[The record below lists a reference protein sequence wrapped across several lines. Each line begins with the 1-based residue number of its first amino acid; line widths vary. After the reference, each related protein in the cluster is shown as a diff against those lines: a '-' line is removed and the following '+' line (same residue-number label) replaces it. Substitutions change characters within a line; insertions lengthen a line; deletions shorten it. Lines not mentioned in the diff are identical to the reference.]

1 MRITAVISTDLFAGS
16 AARPLQIIQVNVAN
30 DASEP
35 TGALQV
41 RVDGAGVTTPVPAR
55 LTGVP
60 PGTTATVEV
69 PVEFAA
75 PYQPGTPRPVTAVAE
90 TVAGTGA
97 GAGAGARQRA
107 EFPAQVPAAEP
118 GWTMWMVSHFH
129 YDPVWW
135 GTQGQFTESRLLLP
149 EEDGSL
155 PDVRTAFDLVRL
167 HLAKAR
173 ADRDYKF
180 VLAELDYLKPHFDA
194 YPEDRADVRRFI
206 AEGRIELVG
215 GTYNEPNT
223 NLTGAE
229 STIRNAV
236 YGMGFQRDVM
246 GADPRSAW
254 MLDVFGHDPGFPGL
268 MAAAGLTS
276 SSWARG
282 PFHQWGPS
290 DVDGGNLR
298 MQFPAEFEW
307 MSPDGTGLLTAYMAN
322 HYSAGWALHRL
333 PDLASAEA
341 EALIQFRSLAAVAA
355 TRNVMLPVGTDH
367 VIPANWVTEIH
378 RDWNARYVWPRFV
391 TAVPADFFAAVRAD
405 AEGTGT
411 WFTPQTRDMNPV
423 YTGKDVSYADTKQA
437 QRAAE
442 VACLDGERLAT
453 LAWLAGAPY
462 PAESLD
468 KAWRQLSY
476 GAHHDAITGTE
487 GDQVYLDL
495 LAGWREAWERGNDAR
510 GAAIRHLAGA
520 ASPASSQLG
529 LKGPVG
535 TETTDGER
543 SVSVF
548 NTLATSRSGLTR
560 TTLTF
565 PEPGPAETGP
575 DQASTDQAGAQQVA
589 LTGPDGEP
597 VPFLAE
603 GARRHPDGSLAE
615 LTVTFRA
622 TDVPAVGYRAFRATR
637 EPAGQADPADSG
649 WAAVPGLS
657 IENDTFLI
665 AADAERGGTLA
676 SIVDKRTGAS
686 LLRGPGNEAELAE
699 EHPAHPRWGEGP
711 WHLSPNGIRTGS
723 ARGPARVRA
732 ERCPVGSRLVAEFD
746 LDGLAVTQETV
757 LWDGEPRVE
766 FRTHVDGSIGQDRM
780 LRIRFPADVPGGLP
794 LYETATA
801 VIGRPFGHPDV
812 DTAEHA
818 WTLDN
823 PAHDWFGL
831 GSTARVAL
839 TGADGAR
846 LTQAIGVAEVVTPA
860 GLTSGHNEVRAL
872 IAALAAA
879 GVTATCS
886 RSDGPRYGGID
897 ADSNVPDVRITLGGP
912 DENAFT
918 AAALAAAGNG
928 YAKELAARAE
938 AGGAVRLWL
947 PAAQPREQTHQPS
960 ADLRGPADL
969 PVLIVTGPGPDGL
982 AGLTGAMTALTE
994 DLADAVIEVPAADL
1008 AASAAPADPPLADW
1022 SVALLN
1028 RGTPSGV
1035 VSPDGT
1041 LVLSLMRS
1049 CSSWPAGVW
1058 IDGDRQAMPD
1068 GSSFAWQ
1075 HWSHTF
1081 EYALV
1086 SGPGDWR
1093 QAGFGPAGAAYNHE
1107 LVSCEG
1113 GGQAAVLAPGVSLV
1127 EVDHPAVQLSALK
1140 PRGNPLARGLPGLPA
1155 AADGLT
1161 LRLRETEGRP
1171 AQTRVRLRGGIA
1183 AARLTDLLEDRDGA
1197 SLTLQDEEVVVDLPP
1212 FGTVTAAVWPV
1223 VPPAAGLL
1231 GEPPVPQGT
1240 TNLLAQ
1246 ASVPDGTLAGLLEP
1260 AQPVYSRYWLH
1271 GKGPAPAGNLPVAV
1285 HISPRLS
1292 GLTPDDSVAELR
1304 VTVACGTE
1312 PASGT
1317 LRLLVPDELAAD
1329 VRAPG
1334 RESASAAAYDL
1345 PARGYADWD
1354 VRVRARAGTPPG
1366 RYVVAAQISDDLGQ
1380 VIEDTAFV
1388 QAGGPGEP
1396 DLYQPLDQALTAV
1409 EASTAAIAAELD
1421 LAVLTPA
1428 LRLAPGA
1435 IGEVAV
1441 EVTNRLASPLRAEAQ
1456 LVSPFGSWEALGPW
1470 TQGLRAAPGTRAQA
1484 RFGVRI
1490 PGHVRPGTQW
1500 WALVKIMYFGRVRY
1514 SAVVPVTVTA
1524 EEDPS

>member
-1 MRITAVISTDLFAGS
+1 MRITAVTSTDLFAGS
-16 AARPLQIIQVNVAN
+16 TARPLQIIQVNVAN

-35 TGALQV
+35 TGAVQV
-41 RVDGAGVTTPVPAR
+41 RVDGAGVTTLVPVR
-55 LTGVP
+55 VTGVP
-60 PGTTATVEV
+60 PGATATVEV

-75 PYQPGTPRPVTAVAE
+75 PYQPGVPRPVTAVAE
-90 TVAGTGA
+90 TGTE
-97 GAGAGARQRA
+97 AGARAGAPQRA
-107 EFPAQVPAAEP
+107 ELPAQVTAAEP

-206 AEGRIELVG
+206 DEGRIELVG

-290 DVDGGNLR
+290 DVDGGNPR

-341 EALIQFRSLAAVAA
+341 EALTQFRLLAAVAA

-378 RDWNARYVWPRFV
+378 RDWNERYVWPRFV
-391 TAVPADFFAAVRAD
+391 TAIPADFFTAVRAD

-411 WFTPQTRDMNPV
+411 WFTPQTRDMNPI

-520 ASPASSQLG
+520 PGPASSPVSPLG
-529 LKGPVG
+529 SSSA
-535 TETTDGER
+535 DGER

-565 PEPGPAETGP
+565 PEPGPEN
-575 DQASTDQAGAQQVA
+575 VA
-589 LTGPDGEP
+589 LAGPAGEP

-637 EPAGQADPADSG
+637 EPANLATANG
-649 WAAVPGLS
+649 WTAIPGLS
-657 IENDTFLI
+657 IENEAFLI
-665 AADAERGGTLA
+665 AADLERGGTLA

-686 LLRGPGNEAELAE
+686 LLRGPGNEAELAD

-711 WHLSPNGIRTGS
+711 WHLSPNGVRTGS

-839 TGADGAR
+839 TGADGSR

-860 GLTSGHNEVRAL
+860 GLTSGHAEVRAL

-918 AAALAAAGNG
+918 AKALAAAGNG

-938 AGGAVRLWL
+938 AGGTVRLWL
-947 PAAQPREQTHQPS
+947 PAARPRTETHQPS

-969 PVLIVTGPGPDGL
+969 PVLIVTGPGAHGL
-982 AGLTGAMTALTE
+982 AGAMTALTE

-1008 AASAAPADPPLADW
+1008 ADSAAPADPPLADR

-1107 LVSCEG
+1107 LISCEG

-1127 EVDHPAVQLSALK
+1127 EVTGPAVQLSALK
-1140 PRGNPLARGLPGLPA
+1140 PRGNPLARGLPGLPV

-1171 AQTRVRLRGGIA
+1171 AQARVRLRGGIA

-1197 SLTLQDEEVVVDLPP
+1197 ALTLQDEEVLIDLPP
-1212 FGTVTAAVWPV
+1212 FGTVTAVVWPV
-1223 VPPAAGLL
+1223 VPHAAGLQ

-1240 TNLLAQ
+1240 TNLLAED
-1246 ASVPDGTLAGLLEP
+1246 SVPDGTLA
-1260 AQPVYSRYWLH
+1260 
-1271 GKGPAPAGNLPVAV
+1271 
-1285 HISPRLS
+1285 
-1292 GLTPDDSVAELR
+1292 
-1304 VTVACGTE
+1304 
-1312 PASGT
+1312 
-1317 LRLLVPDELAAD
+1317 
-1329 VRAPG
+1329 
-1334 RESASAAAYDL
+1334 
-1345 PARGYADWD
+1345 
-1354 VRVRARAGTPPG
+1354 
-1366 RYVVAAQISDDLGQ
+1366 
-1380 VIEDTAFV
+1380 
-1388 QAGGPGEP
+1388 
-1396 DLYQPLDQALTAV
+1396 
-1409 EASTAAIAAELD
+1409 
-1421 LAVLTPA
+1421 
-1428 LRLAPGA
+1428 
-1435 IGEVAV
+1435 
-1441 EVTNRLASPLRAEAQ
+1441 
-1456 LVSPFGSWEALGPW
+1456 
-1470 TQGLRAAPGTRAQA
+1470 
-1484 RFGVRI
+1484 
-1490 PGHVRPGTQW
+1490 
-1500 WALVKIMYFGRVRY
+1500 
-1514 SAVVPVTVTA
+1514 
-1524 EEDPS
+1524 

>member
-1 MRITAVISTDLFAGS
+1 MRITAVSSTDLFAGTV
-16 AARPLQIIQVNVAN
+16 ARPLQIIQVNVAN
-30 DASEP
+30 DASRTAGP
-35 TGALQV
+35 LSV
-41 RVDGAGVTTPVPAR
+41 RVDGAGVTTPAPSRVA
-55 LTGVP
+55 GIP
-60 PGTTATVEV
+60 PGATVTAEV
-69 PVEFAA
+69 PVEIAA
-75 PYQPGTPRPVTAVAE
+75 PYQPGSSRPVTAVAE
-90 TVAGTGA
+90 AETGA
-97 GAGAGARQRA
+97 PQRA
-107 EFPAQVPAAEP
+107 ELAAQVTAAEP

-149 EEDGSL
+149 EQDGSL
-155 PDVRTAFDLVRL
+155 PDVRTAFELVRL
-167 HLAKAR
+167 HLDKAR
-173 ADRDYKF
+173 TDRDYKF

-194 YPEDRADVRRFI
+194 YPEDRADVRRLI
-206 AEGRIELVG
+206 AEGRIEIVG

-236 YGMGFQRDVM
+236 YGVGFQRDVL

-254 MLDVFGHDPGFPGL
+254 MLDAFGHDPGFPGL
-268 MAAAGLTS
+268 MAAAGMTS

-290 DVDGGNLR
+290 GVDGGNPR
-298 MQFPAEFEW
+298 MQFTSEFEW

-322 HYSAGWALHRL
+322 HYSAGWAIHQL
-333 PDLASAEA
+333 PDLAAAEA
-341 EALIQFRSLAAVAA
+341 EALKQFRELAAVAA

-378 RDWNARYVWPRFV
+378 RDWNTRYVWPRFV
-391 TAVPADFFAAVRAD
+391 TAIPADFFAAVRAD
-405 AEGTGT
+405 AKGRGT
-411 WFTPQTRDMNPV
+411 WFTPQSRDMNPI
-423 YTGKDVSYADTKQA
+423 YTGKDVSFADTKQA

-468 KAWRQLSY
+468 KAWRQLSF

-495 LAGWREAWERGNDAR
+495 LGGWREAWERGNAAR

-520 ASPASSQLG
+520 ASASSARG
-529 LKGPVG
+529 ED
-535 TETTDGER
+535 ETA
-543 SVSVF
+543 VSVF
-548 NTLATSRSGLTR
+548 NALATPRSGLAR
-560 TTLTF
+560 STLTF
-565 PEPGPAETGP
+565 PAPGPGEIT
-575 DQASTDQAGAQQVA
+575 
-589 LTGPDGEP
+589 LTSQDGEQ

-603 GARRHPDGSLAE
+603 GVRRHADGSLAE

-622 TDVPAVGYRAFRATR
+622 TGVPAVGYRAFQATGH
-637 EPAGQADPADSG
+637 AAAHQADHG
-649 WAAVPGLS
+649 WAAIPGLS
-657 IENDTFLI
+657 IENETFRI
-665 AADAERGGTLA
+665 TADPDRGGTL
-676 SIVDKRTGAS
+676 SGLVDKTTGVS
-686 LLRGPGNEAELAE
+686 LLRGPGNEAELADE
-699 EHPAHPRWGEGP
+699 YPAHPRWGEGP
-711 WHLSPNGIRTGS
+711 WHLSPNGARTGS
-723 ARGPARVRA
+723 ACRSARVRA

-746 LDGLAVTQETV
+746 LDGLAVVQETV
-757 LWDGEPRVE
+757 LWDGEPRAE

-812 DTAEHA
+812 DTEQHA

-831 GSTARVAL
+831 GSAARVAL
-839 TGADGAR
+839 TGADGSQRA
-846 LTQAIGVAEVVTPA
+846 QAIGVAEVITPD
-860 GLTSGHNEVRAL
+860 GMSDGRDEVRVL

-886 RSDGPRYGGID
+886 RGDGPRYGAID
-897 ADSNVPDVRITLGGP
+897 ADSNLPDVRITLGGP
-912 DENAFT
+912 DDNSFT

-928 YAKELAARAE
+928 YAKELASRAE
-938 AGGAVRLWL
+938 AGGPVRLWL
-947 PAAQPREQTHQPS
+947 PAARTRAETHQPS

-969 PVLIVTGPGPDGL
+969 PVLVVTGPAAQGSGAGGMATAISEL
-982 AGLTGAMTALTE
+982 AD

-1008 AASAAPADPPLADW
+1008 ADSAAPADPPLAGW
-1022 SVALLN
+1022 SLALLN

-1041 LVLSLMRS
+1041 LVMTLMRA

-1086 SGPGDWR
+1086 SGAGDWR
-1093 QAGFGPAGAAYNHE
+1093 QAGFGPAGALYNHE
-1107 LVSCEG
+1107 LVCCAG
-1113 GGQAAVLAPGVSLV
+1113 GGPAAVLAPGVSLV
-1127 EVDHPAVQLSALK
+1127 EIDHPAVQLSALK

-1155 AADGLT
+1155 ATDGLT

-1171 AQTRVRLRGGIA
+1171 ARARVRLRGGIA
-1183 AARLTDLLEDRDGA
+1183 AARLTDLLEGQDGPE
-1197 SLTLQDEEVVVDLPP
+1197 LTVADEEVLVDLPP
-1212 FGTVTAAVWPV
+1212 FGTVTAVVWPV
-1223 VPPAAGLL
+1223 VPPATALQA
-1231 GEPPVPQGT
+1231 EPPVPHGT
-1240 TNLLAQ
+1240 TNLLAE

-1285 HISPRLS
+1285 HVSPRLS
-1292 GLTPDDSVAELR
+1292 GLALDGAVAQLR
-1304 VTVACGTE
+1304 VTVACGAE

-1317 LRLLVPDELAAD
+1317 LRLLIPDELEAD
-1329 VRAPG
+1329 IAQQGPG
-1334 RESASAAAYDL
+1334 TTSAAAYDL

-1354 VRVRARAGTPPG
+1354 VRVRVRPGAPPG

-1380 VIEDTAFV
+1380 VIEDAAFV
-1388 QAGGPGEP
+1388 EAGGPGEP
-1396 DLYQPLDQALTAV
+1396 DLYQPLEQALTDV
-1409 EASTAAIAAELD
+1409 EASTNALAAEIG

-1428 LRLAPGA
+1428 LRLPPGGD
-1435 IGEVAV
+1435 GEVAL
-1441 EVTNRLASPLRAEAQ
+1441 EVTNRLASPVRAEAQ

-1470 TQGLRAAPGTRAQA
+1470 TQGVQAAPGERVTA

-1490 PGHVRPGTQW
+1490 PATARPGRQW
-1500 WALVKIMYFGRVRY
+1500 WALVKVMYFGRVRY
-1514 SAVVPVTVTA
+1514 SAAVPVTVISA
-1524 EEDPS
+1524 EEGS

>member
-1 MRITAVISTDLFAGS
+1 MRITAVTSTDLFAGS
-16 AARPLQIIQVNVAN
+16 VARPLQIIQVSVAN
-30 DASEP
+30 DASGP
-35 TGALQV
+35 TGAVTV
-41 RVDGAGVTTPVPAR
+41 RVDGAGVSTPDPAR
-55 LTGVP
+55 LPDIP
-60 PGTTATVEV
+60 PGATVTAEV

-75 PYQPGTPRPVTAVAE
+75 PYEPGRPRPVTAMAE
-90 TVAGTGA
+90 AAA
-97 GAGAGARQRA
+97 GAGAPQRT
-107 EFPAQVPAAEP
+107 EWSAQVTAAEP

-149 EEDGSL
+149 DEDGSL
-155 PDVRTAFDLVRL
+155 PDVRTAFELVRL
-167 HLAKAR
+167 HLEKAR

-236 YGMGFQRDVM
+236 YGMGFQRDVL

-254 MLDVFGHDPGFPGL
+254 MLDAFGHDPGFPGL

-276 SSWARG
+276 SAWARG

-290 DVDGGNLR
+290 DADGGNPR
-298 MQFPAEFEW
+298 MQFPSEFEW
-307 MSPDGTGLLTAYMAN
+307 MSPDGSGLLTAYMAN
-322 HYSAGWALHRL
+322 HYGAGWAMHRL
-333 PDLASAEA
+333 PDLAAAEA
-341 EALIQFRSLAAVAA
+341 EALSQFRSLAAVAA
-355 TRNVMLPVGTDH
+355 TRNVLLPVGADH
-367 VIPANWVTEIH
+367 VIPPHWVTEIH
-378 RDWNARYVWPRFV
+378 RDWNTRYVWPRFV

-405 AEGTGT
+405 AAGRGT
-411 WFTPQTRDMNPV
+411 WITPQTRDMNPI
-423 YTGKDVSYADTKQA
+423 YTGKDVSYADTKRA

-468 KAWRQLSY
+468 KAWRQLAY

-495 LAGWREAWERGNDAR
+495 LAGWREAWERGSAAR
-510 GAAIRHLAGA
+510 GAAARHLAGA
-520 ASPASSQLG
+520 S
-529 LKGPVG
+529 GPVSSLVSLPEPEG
-535 TETTDGER
+535 PVAGGSADGE
-543 SVSVF
+543 SAVSVF
-548 NTLATSRSGLTR
+548 NTLSGPRSGMAR
-560 TTLTF
+560 STLTF
-565 PEPGPAETGP
+565 PGPGTG
-575 DQASTDQAGAQQVA
+575 QVI
-589 LTGPDGEP
+589 LTGADGEP

-603 GARRHPDGSLAE
+603 GVRRHPDGSLAE

-622 TDVPAVGYRAFRATR
+622 TGVPALGYRAFRAVR
-637 EPAGQADPADSG
+637 RAAGPADLAAAGG
-649 WAAVPGLS
+649 WAPVPGLI
-657 IENDTFLI
+657 IENEAFRI
-665 AADAERGGTLA
+665 AADPQRGGTLT
-676 SIVDKRTGAS
+676 SIVDKQTGAS
-686 LLRGPGNEAELAE
+686 LLRGPGNEAELADE
-699 EHPAHPRWGEGP
+699 YPAHPRWGEGP
-711 WHLSPNGIRTGS
+711 WHLSPKGTGTGS

-732 ERCPVGSRLVAEFD
+732 QRCPVGSRLVAEFD
-746 LDGLAVTQETV
+746 LDGLAVVQETI
-757 LWDGEPRVE
+757 LWDGEARVE

-780 LRIRFPADVPGGLP
+780 LRISFPADVPGGLP
-794 LYETATA
+794 VYETATA

-812 DTAEHA
+812 DTAEHS

-839 TGADGAR
+839 TGADGTR
-846 LTQAIGVAEVVTPA
+846 RPQAIGVAEVITPA
-860 GLTSGHNEVRAL
+860 GAAAGHDEVRAL
-872 IAALAAA
+872 VAALAAA

-886 RSDGPRYGGID
+886 RSDGPRYGGVD
-897 ADSNVPDVRITLGGP
+897 TDSNVPDVRITLGGP
-912 DENAFT
+912 DDNAFT

-928 YAKELAARAE
+928 YAKELADRAE
-938 AGGAVRLWL
+938 AGGPVRLWL
-947 PAAQPREQTHQPS
+947 PAARPRAQTHLPS

-969 PVLIVTGPGPDGL
+969 PVLVVAGAGPL
-982 AGLTGAMTALTE
+982 GLTGAITGLVE

-1008 AASAAPADPPLADW
+1008 ADNAAPADPALADR

-1041 LVLSLMRS
+1041 LVLTLMRA

-1058 IDGDRQAMPD
+1058 IDGDRQTVPD

-1086 SGPGDWR
+1086 SGAGDWR

-1107 LVSCEG
+1107 LISCEG
-1113 GGQAAVLAPGVSLV
+1113 GGAAAVLAPGVSLV

-1171 AQTRVRLRGGIA
+1171 ARTRVRLRGGIS
-1183 AARLTDLLEDRDGA
+1183 AARLTDLLEEQEGVA
-1197 SLTLQDEEVVVDLPP
+1197 LTLEDEEVLADLPP
-1212 FGTVTAAVWPV
+1212 FGTVTMAVWPV
-1223 VPPAAGLL
+1223 VPPAAALQGD
-1231 GEPPVPQGT
+1231 PPVSQGT
-1240 TNLLAQ
+1240 TNLLAET
-1246 ASVPDGTLAGLLEP
+1246 SVPDGTLAGLLEP

-1285 HISPRLS
+1285 HVSPRLS
-1292 GLTPDDSVAELR
+1292 GLALAGGAASGDEPAVAQLR

-1317 LRLLVPDELAAD
+1317 LRLLVPDELMAD
-1329 VRAPG
+1329 VGSAG
-1334 RESASAAAYDL
+1334 RGTASAAAYDL

-1354 VRVRARAGTPPG
+1354 VSVRARPGAPPG
-1366 RYVVAAQISDDLGQ
+1366 RYVIAAQISDDLGQ
-1380 VIEDTAFV
+1380 VIEDAAFV

-1396 DLYQPLDQALTAV
+1396 DLYQPLEQVLPAV
-1409 EASTAAIAAELD
+1409 EASTGAIAAEAG
-1421 LAVLTPA
+1421 LAVLA
-1428 LRLAPGA
+1428 SELRLAPGA
-1435 IGEVAV
+1435 DADLPVQ
-1441 EVTNRLASPLRAEAQ
+1441 VTNGLASPLRGEVQ

-1470 TQGLRAAPGTRAQA
+1470 TQGVHAAPGERVTA
-1484 RFGVRI
+1484 RFRVRI
-1490 PGHVRPGTQW
+1490 PGHARPGTRW
-1500 WALVKIMYFGRVRY
+1500 WALVKFMYYGRVRY
-1514 SAVVPVTVTA
+1514 SAAIPVTVTG
-1524 EEDPS
+1524 EEQTW

>member
-1 MRITAVISTDLFAGS
+1 MRITSVTSTDLFAGTV
-16 AARPLQIIQVNVAN
+16 ARPLQIIRVDVVN

-35 TGALQV
+35 SGPLTV
-41 RVDGAGVTTPVPAR
+41 RVDGAGVSTPAPSHVA
-55 LTGVP
+55 GIP
-60 PGTTATVEV
+60 PGGTVTAEV
-69 PVEFAA
+69 AVEFAA
-75 PYQPGTPRPVTAVAE
+75 PYRPGSPRPVTAAAQSQ
-90 TVAGTGA
+90 AGSGTP
-97 GAGAGARQRA
+97 QRA
-107 EFPAQVPAAEP
+107 EQPAEVTAAEP

-155 PDVRTAFDLVRL
+155 PDVRTAFELVRL
-167 HLAKAR
+167 HLEKAR
-173 ADRDYKF
+173 ADHDYKF

-194 YPEDRADVRRFI
+194 YPEDRADIRRLL

-223 NLTGAE
+223 NLTSAE

-246 GADPRSAW
+246 GADPQSAW

-290 DVDGGNLR
+290 DEVGGNPR
-298 MQFPAEFEW
+298 MQFDAEFEW

-322 HYSAGWALHRL
+322 HYSAGWALHQL

-341 EALIQFRSLAAVAA
+341 EALKQFHSLAPVAA

-367 VIPANWVTEIH
+367 VIPSHWVTEIH
-378 RDWNARYVWPRFV
+378 RDWNTRYVWPRFV
-391 TAVPADFFAAVRAD
+391 TAIPADFFAAVRAD
-405 AEGTGT
+405 AQGSGA
-411 WFTPQTRDMNPV
+411 WLTPQSRDMNPI

-442 VACLDGERLAT
+442 VALLDGERLAT

-468 KAWRQLSY
+468 KAWRQLAY

-495 LAGWREAWERGNDAR
+495 LGGWREAWERGNSAR
-510 GAAIRHLAGA
+510 AAAIRHLAGA
-520 ASPASSQLG
+520 ASSSSSQFRTVEAG
-529 LKGPVG
+529 GA
-535 TETTDGER
+535 DGE
-543 SVSVF
+543 STVSVF
-548 NTLATSRSGLTR
+548 NTLATQRSGLTR

-565 PEPGPAETGP
+565 PDPGTG
-575 DQASTDQAGAQQVA
+575 QVA
-589 LTGPDGEP
+589 LTSPDGQP
-597 VPFLAE
+597 VPYLAD
-603 GARRHPDGSLAE
+603 GIRRHPDGSLAE

-622 TDVPAVGYRAFRATR
+622 TDVPAVGYRAFQAVPRVAG
-637 EPAGQADPADSG
+637 PADGEASFGWAPIPGLTVENETFRITADPD
-649 WAAVPGLS
+649 
-657 IENDTFLI
+657 
-665 AADAERGGTLA
+665 RGGTLT
-676 SIVDKRTGAS
+676 SIVDKRTGVS
-686 LLRGPGNEAELAE
+686 LLRGPGNEAELADE
-699 EHPAHPRWGEGP
+699 YPAHPHWGEGP
-711 WHLSPNGIRTGS
+711 WHLSPTGTRTGS
-723 ARGPARVRA
+723 AARPARVRA

-746 LDGLAVTQETV
+746 LDGLAVVQETV
-757 LWDGEPRVE
+757 LWDGEPRAE
-766 FRTHVDGSIGQDRM
+766 FRTHVDGSIGQDKM

-801 VIGRPFGHPDV
+801 VIGRPFGYPDV
-812 DTAEHA
+812 DTEQHP

-831 GSTARVAL
+831 GATARVTL
-839 TGADGAR
+839 TGADGSRAP
-846 LTQAIGVAEVVTPA
+846 QAIGVAEVIIPA
-860 GLTSGHNEVRAL
+860 GLTEGHDQVRAL

-886 RSDGPRYGGID
+886 RADGPRYGAMD
-897 ADSNVPDVRITLGGP
+897 ADSNVPDVRIALGGP
-912 DENAFT
+912 DDNEFT
-918 AAALAAAGNG
+918 AAAVTAAGNG
-928 YAKELAARAE
+928 YAKELASRAE
-938 AGGAVRLWL
+938 AGGPVRLWL
-947 PAAQPREQTHQPS
+947 PAARPRSETHVPS
-960 ADLRGPADL
+960 ADLRGPSDL
-969 PVLIVTGPGPDGL
+969 PVLVVTGPGADGL
-982 AGLTGAMTALTE
+982 AAAISELTG
-994 DLADAVIEVPAADL
+994 DLADAEVDVPAADL
-1008 AASAAPADPPLADW
+1008 ADSAAPADPPVAGW

-1028 RGTPSGV
+1028 RGTPSSV

-1041 LVLSLMRS
+1041 LIMTLMRA

-1081 EYALV
+1081 EYALI
-1086 SGPGDWR
+1086 SGAGDWR
-1093 QAGFGPAGAAYNHE
+1093 QAGFGPAGAQYNHE
-1107 LVSCEG
+1107 LICCEG
-1113 GGQAAVLAPGVSLV
+1113 GPAAVLAPGVSLV

-1171 AQTRVRLRGGIA
+1171 ARARVRLRGGIA
-1183 AARLTDLLEDRDGA
+1183 RAQLTNLLEDQDSA
-1197 SLTLQDEEVVVDLPP
+1197 ALTVADEEVLVDLPP
-1212 FGTVTAAVWPV
+1212 FGTVTAVVWPV
-1223 VPPAAGLL
+1223 VPPAAALQA
-1231 GEPPVPQGT
+1231 EPPVPQGT
-1240 TNLLAQ
+1240 TNLLAET
-1246 ASVPDGTLAGLLEP
+1246 SVPDGTLAGLLEP

-1285 HISPRLS
+1285 HISPELT
-1292 GLTPDDSVAELR
+1292 GLALTESAASADQPAVAALR
-1304 VTVACGTE
+1304 VTVACGIE

-1317 LRLLVPDELAAD
+1317 LRLLIPEELTAEAD
-1329 VRAPG
+1329 PQGPG
-1334 RESASAAAYDL
+1334 ADSGPLTGSAAYDL
-1345 PARGYADWD
+1345 PAHGYADWE
-1354 VRVRARAGTPPG
+1354 VRVRARPGTPPG
-1366 RYVVAAQISDDLGQ
+1366 RYVIAAQISDDLGQ

-1396 DLYQPLDQALTAV
+1396 DLYQPLDDVLAQV
-1409 EASTAAIAAELD
+1409 EDRVAAIAAEIGLT
-1421 LAVLTPA
+1421 VLTPA
-1428 LRLAPGA
+1428 LRLPPGA
-1435 IGEVAV
+1435 DGEVAV
-1441 EVTNRLASPLRAEAQ
+1441 EITNQLASPLRAEAQ
-1456 LVSPFGSWEALGPW
+1456 LVSPFGSWESLGPW
-1470 TQGLRAAPGTRAQA
+1470 TQGVHAAPGQPVTA
-1484 RFGVRI
+1484 RFGVTV
-1490 PGHVRPGTQW
+1490 PAAARPGSQW
-1500 WALVKIMYFGRVRY
+1500 WAVVKVMYFGRVRY
-1514 SAVVPVTVTA
+1514 SAAVPVTVTDV
-1524 EEDPS
+1524 EESS